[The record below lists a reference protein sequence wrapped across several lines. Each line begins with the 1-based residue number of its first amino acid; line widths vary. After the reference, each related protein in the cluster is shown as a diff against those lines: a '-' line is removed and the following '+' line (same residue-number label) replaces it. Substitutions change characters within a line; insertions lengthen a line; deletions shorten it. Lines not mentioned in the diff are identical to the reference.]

1 MCQMKKYHI
10 YSSGKE
16 LVLKKNITS
25 TNISSTINI
34 DLVPALDK
42 EFLDDNMDN
51 AVKQGLRI
59 IMDYLKGSSFTIS
72 NIKVE
77 DQYLW
82 HGIENPRHGKSKY
95 ITFKNNNRIQGIFKL
110 EEMQ

>member
-10 YSSGKE
+10 YSSG
-16 LVLKKNITS
+16 
-25 TNISSTINI
+25 I

-51 AVKQGLRI
+51 AVKQALCI
-59 IMDYLKGSSFTIS
+59 IIDYLKGFSFIIN
-72 NIKVE
+72 NIDVI
-77 DQYLW
+77 DQY
-82 HGIENPRHGKSKY
+82 HSNGKAKY
-95 ITFKNNNRIQGIFKL
+95 ITFSSNNQIQGFFKL

>member
-1 MCQMKKYHI
+1 MKKYHI

-25 TNISSTINI
+25 TNISSAINI

-51 AVKQGLRI
+51 AVKQALCI
-59 IMDYLKGSSFTIS
+59 IIHYVKGSSLIIN
-72 NIKVE
+72 NIDVI
-77 DQYLW
+77 DQY
-82 HGIENPRHGKSKY
+82 HSNGKAKY
-95 ITFKNNNRIQGIFKL
+95 ITFSSNNQIQGFFKL

>member
-1 MCQMKKYHI
+1 MKKYHI

-16 LVLKKNITS
+16 LTCMNHL
-25 TNISSTINI
+25 SSTIDI
-34 DLVPALDK
+34 DLVPVLDK
-42 EFLDDNMDN
+42 KFLDDNMDN

-59 IMDYLKGSSFTIS
+59 IMDYLKGSSFIIS

-82 HGIENPRHGKSKY
+82 HGITNPRHGKAKY
-95 ITFKNNNRIQGIFKL
+95 ITFSGNNQIQGIFKL
-110 EEMQ
+110 EEIE

>member
-1 MCQMKKYHI
+1 MKKYHI

-51 AVKQGLRI
+51 AVKQALCI
-59 IMDYLKGSSFTIS
+59 IIDYLKGFSF
-72 NIKVE
+72 NINNIDVI
-77 DQYLW
+77 DQY
-82 HGIENPRHGKSKY
+82 HSNGKAKY
-95 ITFKNNNRIQGIFKL
+95 ITFSSNNQIQGFFKL
-110 EEMQ
+110 EEIE

>member
-1 MCQMKKYHI
+1 MKNYHI
-10 YSSGKE
+10 YSLGGE
-16 LVLKKNITS
+16 LAWMKYFPSAKD
-25 TNISSTINI
+25 I
-34 DLVPALDK
+34 DLVPVLDK
-42 EFLDDNMDN
+42 KFSDDNMDN

-77 DQYLW
+77 DQY
-82 HGIENPRHGKSKY
+82 HSNGKAKY
-95 ITFKNNNRIQGIFKL
+95 ITFSSNNQIQGFFKL

>member
-1 MCQMKKYHI
+1 MKKYHI

-34 DLVPALDK
+34 DLVPVLDK

-51 AVKQGLRI
+51 AVKQALCI
-59 IMDYLKGSSFTIS
+59 IIDYLKGFYFIIN
-72 NIKVE
+72 NIDVI
-77 DQYLW
+77 DQY
-82 HGIENPRHGKSKY
+82 HSNGKAKY
-95 ITFKNNNRIQGIFKL
+95 ITFSSNNQIQGFFKL
-110 EEMQ
+110 EEIA

>member
-1 MCQMKKYHI
+1 MKKYHI

-51 AVKQGLRI
+51 AVKQALCI
-59 IMDYLKGSSFTIS
+59 IMDYLKGFSFII
-72 NIKVE
+72 NAIYVK
-77 DQYLW
+77 DQY
-82 HGIENPRHGKSKY
+82 HSNGKEKY
-95 ITFKNNNRIQGIFKL
+95 IIFSDNNRIQGIFKL
-110 EEMQ
+110 EEIE

>member
-34 DLVPALDK
+34 DLVPALNK

-51 AVKQGLRI
+51 AVKQALCI
-59 IMDYLKGSSFTIS
+59 IIDYLKGFSFIIN
-72 NIKVE
+72 NIDVI
-77 DQYLW
+77 DQY
-82 HGIENPRHGKSKY
+82 HSNGKAKY
-95 ITFKNNNRIQGIFKL
+95 ITFSSNNQIQGFFKL